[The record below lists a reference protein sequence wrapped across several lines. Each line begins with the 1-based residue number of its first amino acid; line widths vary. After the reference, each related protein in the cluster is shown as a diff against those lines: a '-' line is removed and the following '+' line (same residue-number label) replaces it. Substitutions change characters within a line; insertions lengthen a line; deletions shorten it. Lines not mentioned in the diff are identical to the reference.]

1 METVKIVHIT
11 MAELNA
17 MMVKVVTDEM
27 ERAKK
32 FLSKTTKQSDY
43 LTKKEV
49 ATRLKISIGTLNNWI
64 KDEKIPSHKIGR
76 RVLFKES
83 EIEESINQLKK
94 N

>member
-27 ERAKK
+27 EKAKQL
-32 FLSKTTKQSDY
+32 FSKTTKQSDY

-49 ATRLKISIGTLNNWI
+49 AKKMKISIGTLNNWI
-64 KDEKIPSHKIGR
+64 KDEKIPFHKIGR

-83 EIEESINQLKK
+83 EIEEAINQ
-94 N
+94 